1 MTLNGYIR
9 NEEQLKINGK
19 HVPQETKIRTVK
31 SREKRKEIVI

>member
-1 MTLNGYIR
+1 MDILEMKNGCK
-9 NEEQLKINGK
+9 LMGK